1 MKIFLGTFFLSLL
14 FSPFS
19 FGETDASP
27 NSQKELDQLRKEYL
41 TDKAA
46 LDQINQTKDRILEKN
61 KDQKM
66 PNSGPEWKKAL
77 EVWLPLRQK
86 EKASYPKYLNTL
98 VKTYC
103 ELPQTDKKARELKQE
118 IEQQHPEYSKNSL
131 TVSYYER
138 HSLLANAIMPNLYK
152 EGLAKDRADFFV
164 KLLKPSFNTK
174 TEDFFHFF
182 RLPVEPQDWSVQ
194 TAYSL
199 ANLRTGNLSTA
210 RKENKKLIKKASKFA
225 DLQKKK
231 EEKGKDSKY
240 AKRLKDFHIHRALI
254 EAHYGKEQEARKFLA
269 KVLETTPSEALD
281 KNSQK
286 LVKET
291 KLTLAKLKK

>member
-66 PNSGPEWKKAL
+66 PNSGPEWKEVLK
-77 EVWLPLRQK
+77 VWLPLWQK
-86 EKASYPKYLNTL
+86 EKASYPKYLNAL
-98 VKTYC
+98 VNAYC
-103 ELPQTDKKARELKQE
+103 ELPPTDKKDGELKKE
-118 IEQQHPEYSKNSL
+118 IEQQHPEHSKHSL

-138 HSLLANAIMPNLYK
+138 HKLLANAIMPHLYIQSLEK
-152 EGLAKDRADFFV
+152 ERADFFV

-174 TEDFFHFF
+174 MEDFLHFF
-182 RLPVEPQDWSVQ
+182 KLTAEPDDWSVQ

-199 ANLRTGNLSTA
+199 ANLRAGNFSTA
-210 RKENKKLIKKASKFA
+210 RKENKKLIKKASKF
-225 DLQKKK
+225 DKIN
-231 EEKGKDSKY
+231 E
-240 AKRLKDFHIHRALI
+240 LKQLHLHRALI
-254 EAHYGKEQEARKFLA
+254 EAHDGKEQESRMFLA
-269 KVLETTPSEALD
+269 RALEIKSSSALD
-281 KNSQK
+281 QRSQK
-286 LVKET
+286 LVKEIE
-291 KLTLAKLKK
+291 KVLE

>member
-1 MKIFLGTFFLSLL
+1 MKIFLGTFVLSLI

-19 FGETDASP
+19 FGETDTTQ
-27 NSQKELDQLRKEYL
+27 NSQIELDQLRKEYL

-118 IEQQHPEYSKNSL
+118 IEQQNPEYSKNSL

-138 HSLLANAIMPNLYK
+138 HSLLANAIMPNLYNDD
-152 EGLAKDRADFFV
+152 LNKDRAEFFV

-194 TAYSL
+194 NAYSL
-199 ANLRTGNLSTA
+199 ANLRAGNLSTA
-210 RKENKKLIKKASKFA
+210 RKENKKLIKKGSKFA

-231 EEKGKDSKY
+231 EEKGQDSRY
-240 AKRLKDFHIHRALI
+240 AKSLQEFHLQRALI
-254 EAHYGKEQEARKFLA
+254 EAHDGKEKEARKFLD

-281 KNSQK
+281 NNSQK
-286 LVKET
+286 LVREIEKI
-291 KLTLAKLKK
+291 LNQL

>member
-1 MKIFLGTFFLSLL
+1 MKIFLGTFVLSFFFL
-14 FSPFS
+14 PFS
-19 FGETDASP
+19 FGEADTSK
-27 NSQKELDQLRKEYL
+27 NSQIELDQLRKEYL
-41 TDKAA
+41 SDKDA
-46 LDQINQTKDRILEKN
+46 LDRINQTKDRILEKN

-138 HSLLANAIMPNLYK
+138 HSLLANAIMPHLYSQSLEK
-152 EGLAKDRADFFV
+152 ERADFFV
-164 KLLKPSFNTK
+164 KLLKPNFNTK
-174 TEDFFHFF
+174 MEDFLHFF
-182 RLPVEPQDWSVQ
+182 KLPAEPQDWCVQ
-194 TAYSL
+194 TGYCL
-199 ANLRTGNLSTA
+199 ANLRAENFSTA
-210 RKENKKLIKKASKFA
+210 RKENKKLIKKASKF
-225 DLQKKK
+225 DKIT
-231 EEKGKDSKY
+231 E
-240 AKRLKDFHIHRALI
+240 LKQLHLHRALI
-254 EAHYGKEQEARKFLA
+254 EAHDGKEKEARNFLDKA
-269 KVLETTPSEALD
+269 LEMNSTAALD
-281 KNSQK
+281 PNSQK

-291 KLTLAKLKK
+291 EGALTKLKN